1 MVYKVRPDC
10 TKMVLVVS
18 HPLLAS
24 MLKKPL
30 MTKQGQP
37 TNQDYKL
44 IFFKL
49 IRSKVGSRPLL
60 ASKML
65 KNTLFVPVN
74 KLGQPTSQN
83 HREVASFGFQR

>member
-65 KNTLFVPVN
+65 KKHAFCACEQIRSAN
-74 KLGQPTSQN
+74 KSKP
-83 HREVASFGFQR
+83 